1 VKTVTKHGWVI
12 DEEAGGEIVTWAV
25 GADGS
30 VGLAVCSSSDTPDRR
45 VGLDVAEKR
54 RVLAS
59 YGTRGEHISILIPK
73 VRDSTRGVAV
83 ARGLTRALTVVAFL
97 MRAAAQVRRRGE
109 ATEEERWA
117 GWWSDRAA
125 MARAMRERER
135 LDKQRVREEAQAY
148 AIREREEGERRIRT
162 EQQRL
167 GKQLAIKL
175 ALGGYGPGDVL
186 QVQGNAVTGEALKP
200 RPGSPADMRDKLS
213 RLAWFKRLR
222 EADQW
227 AVIYA
232 AVLYMREL
240 ANAGKPCSLDAA
252 AQLMVTRLLR
262 DDAVQT
268 DELKG
273 AMEKLAEIVR
283 RHSDAPLEAAG
294 QAIDAVAGQADEQDR
309 R

>member
-1 VKTVTKHGWVI
+1 MKTVTKHGWVC
-12 DEEAGGEIVTWAV
+12 DAEAGGEIVTWAV

-30 VGLAVCSSSDTPDRR
+30 VGLAVCSRSDTPNRR
-45 VGLDVAEKR
+45 TGLEVAER
-54 RVLAS
+54 RRTLAACVVR
-59 YGTRGEHISILIPK
+59 RGSISISLP
-73 VRDSTRGVAV
+73 VTLDATRGVAL
-83 ARGLTRALTVVAFL
+83 ARGLNRALAVVAVL
-97 MRAAAQVRRRGE
+97 MRAAVQAERRGE

-117 GWWSDRAA
+117 GWWKDRAA
-125 MARAMRERER
+125 KARAVREREQA
-135 LDKQRVREEAQAY
+135 DKRRAREEAQAY
-148 AIREREEGERRIRT
+148 AARERAAGQRRLQAELR
-162 EQQRL
+162 RA
-167 GKQLAIKL
+167 GKDLAIAL
-175 ALGGYGPGDVL
+175 ALAGYGPGETL
-186 QVQGNAVTGEALKP
+186 QLQGNAVTGEAVKP

-273 AMEKLAEIVR
+273 AIEKLAETVR

-294 QAIDAVAGQADEQDR
+294 QAIGAVAGQADEQDR